1 MARLLFSADWHIK
14 LGQKHVP
21 ALWQINRFHML
32 VDKLNKRFEAS
43 ECDVHVIGGD
53 IFDRF
58 DPTPEEIELYFD
70 LISKLNHKTLI
81 YTGNHEMKS
90 KTKSVLD
97 NLAEETTRCNPL
109 VEVVIGVYRSQDF
122 DIIDYKELHKKSW
135 AEQQSRICLTHVRGE
150 IPPHVTPEIDLA
162 KFDTYDLVLAG
173 DLHSYQNT
181 QTTDNGTTILY
192 PGSPL
197 TTTFHRERTRKTNGC
212 IVINTE
218 TLNYVWH
225 DLKELPQLIRKTIQ
239 VGEPMIKD
247 EYDRVI
253 YEVEGDISEL
263 KSIQDSDLLDKK
275 VNKNVGKPAAL
286 DLTNKSGTDEE
297 LAIYLTEVEA
307 LPKDTV
313 NRLVGKY
320 KQVVPNAD

>member
-1 MARLLFSADWHIK
+1 
-14 LGQKHVP
+14 
-21 ALWQINRFHML
+21 ML

-122 DIIDYKELHKKSW
+122 DIVDYKELHKKSW

-181 QTTDNGTTILY
+181 QTTDNGTTIIY

>member
-1 MARLLFSADWHIK
+1 
-14 LGQKHVP
+14 
-21 ALWQINRFHML
+21 ML

-58 DPTPEEIELYFD
+58 DPTSEEIELYFD

-122 DIIDYKELHKKSW
+122 DIVDYKELHKKSW

-181 QTTDNGTTILY
+181 QTTDNGTTIIY

>member
-1 MARLLFSADWHIK
+1 
-14 LGQKHVP
+14 
-21 ALWQINRFHML
+21 ML
-32 VDKLNKRFEAS
+32 VDKLNKRFESS

-122 DIIDYKELHKKSW
+122 DIVDYKELHKKSW

>member
-21 ALWQINRFHML
+21 VLWQINRFHLL
-32 VDKLNKRFEAS
+32 VDKLNERFKAS
-43 ECDVHVIGGD
+43 ECDIHVIGGD

-70 LISKLNHKTLI
+70 LVARLEHKTLI

-97 NLAEETTRCNPL
+97 NLADETTRCNPL
-109 VEVVIGVYRSQDF
+109 VEVVTGVYRSPEF
-122 DIIDYKELHKKSW
+122 DIVDYKELHKNKW
-135 AEQQSRICLTHVRGE
+135 AEQCSRLCLTHVRGE

-162 KFDTYDLVLAG
+162 KFDSYDLVLAG

-181 QTTDNGTTILY
+181 QTTENGTTILY

-197 TTTFHRERTRKTNGC
+197 TTSFHRERTTKTNGC

-218 TLNYVWH
+218 TLNYTWH
-225 DLKELPQLIRKTIQ
+225 DLKQLPQLIRKTIQ
-239 VGEPMIKD
+239 VGEEMVKD

-263 KSIQDSDLLDKK
+263 KSIKDSELLDKK
-275 VNKNVGKPAAL
+275 VNKNVGKPATL

-297 LAIYLTEVEA
+297 LSIYLTEVEK
-307 LPKDTV
+307 LPSTTV
-313 NRLVGKY
+313 KRLVGKY
-320 KQVVPNAD
+320 KRIVPNAN

>member
-21 ALWQINRFHML
+21 VLWQINRFHML
-32 VDKLNKRFEAS
+32 VDKLNNRFDAS
-43 ECDVHVIGGD
+43 ECDLHVIGGD

-70 LISKLNHKTLI
+70 LVAKLKHKTLI

-109 VEVVIGVYRSQDF
+109 VEVVTEIYRSKDF
-122 DIIDYKELHKKSW
+122 DIVDYKELHKKSW
-135 AEQQSRICLTHVRGE
+135 KEQQSRLCLTHVRGE
-150 IPPHVTPEIDLA
+150 IPPHVTPEVDLSL
-162 KFDTYDLVLAG
+162 FDCYDLVLAG

-181 QTTDNGTTILY
+181 QATPNGTTILY

-197 TTTFHRERTRKTNGC
+197 TTSFHRERTTKTNGC
-212 IVINTE
+212 IVINTD
-218 TLNYVWH
+218 TLNYTWH
-225 DLKELPQLIRKTIQ
+225 DLKGLPQLIRKTIQ
-239 VGEPMIKD
+239 VGDAMVED
-247 EYDRVI
+247 DYDRVI

-263 KSIQDSDLLDKK
+263 KTIKESDLLDKK
-275 VNKNVGKPAAL
+275 VNKNVGKPAKL
-286 DLTNKSGTDEE
+286 DLRNKSGTDEE
-297 LAIYLTEVEA
+297 LALYLKEVEK
-307 LPKDTV
+307 LPTPTV
-313 NRLVGKY
+313 TRLVGKF
-320 KQVVPNAD
+320 KGIVPNAN

>member
-1 MARLLFSADWHIK
+1 
-14 LGQKHVP
+14 
-21 ALWQINRFHML
+21 ML
-32 VDKLNKRFEAS
+32 VDKLNKRFESS

-122 DIIDYKELHKKSW
+122 DIVDYKELHKKSW

-181 QTTDNGTTILY
+181 QTTDNGTTIIY

>member
-1 MARLLFSADWHIK
+1 
-14 LGQKHVP
+14 
-21 ALWQINRFHML
+21 ML

-122 DIIDYKELHKKSW
+122 DIVDYKELHKKSW